1 MSLIENIKSITKTV
15 SDAGNHELYQ
25 KLEEVSKE
33 IYELSLE
40 NMQLKEEL
48 RILKQKQDEDME
60 KAFKDGAYYFGNEG
74 PYCTNCY
81 DDLGKKIRVHEED
94 NNMGIIYN
102 TCPKCKFRSI
112 KQKYPCKP
120 VLLDTITF

>member
-1 MSLIENIKSITKTV
+1 MSLIENIKSIAKTV

-25 KLEEVSKE
+25 KLDEVSKE

-48 RILKQKQDEDME
+48 MILKQKQDENAV
-60 KAFKDGAYYFGNEG
+60 KVFKDGAYYFGDDG

-94 NNMGIIYN
+94 DNMGTIYN
-102 TCPKCKFRSI
+102 ACPKCKFNSI
-112 KQKYPCKP
+112 KRNYKYKP
-120 VLLDTITF
+120 PYFDTITL